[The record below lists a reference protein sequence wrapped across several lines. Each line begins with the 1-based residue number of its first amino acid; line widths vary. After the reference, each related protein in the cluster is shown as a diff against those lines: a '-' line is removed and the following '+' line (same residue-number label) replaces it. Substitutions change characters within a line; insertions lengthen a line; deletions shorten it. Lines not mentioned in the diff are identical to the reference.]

1 MHDRAYTF
9 AVLAALAVL
18 GPHAFAQQIPPVQ
31 PLAPAGIQPVPH
43 VSAEQIPPVRPLPP
57 PELPPVSPLPPAQ
70 VPPVQPLAPQAPSP
84 PGPQSEIAGC
94 KVSKAESVTFN
105 RKPVETV
112 EGTREDVSF
121 LIGSVRVDCDQ
132 MQFFAD
138 HAEVFQAT
146 GKVTARGNV
155 LFVSGGNRIS
165 AQRMEFD
172 TRKRTGT
179 FYDAYGIA
187 SLGERADRSLFGTQ
201 EPDAMFWGRE
211 VQKIGPQKYRIKS
224 GGFTTC
230 VQPTPRWEVSSGT
243 VTLTLDDHALMTNS
257 VFRVKG
263 VPILY
268 LPIFYYPIQEDDRA
282 TGFILPTYGTSTVQ
296 GQTLRNA
303 FFWAI
308 GRSHDATFYH
318 DWFSKTGFGYGGEY
332 RYELGGGSRGSG
344 EIYSINERE
353 TTFTTSGGV
362 ESTQPAKKSY
372 QIRGGVN
379 QSLGGG
385 FRARANADYFS
396 DIVTQQR
403 YHQNVER
410 ATNRNRRFGGNVT
423 GNWSGYVISATMDR
437 ADLFYPDGT
446 ITTTGGLPRVSISRA
461 ERAIGRSPLY
471 FGLGGE
477 YATFL
482 RKTERDGDTVVD
494 QGLTRLEVSPTL
506 RIPFTRWPFLS
517 VNSSV
522 SWRGTYWTESI
533 DEVSKAQVGEGI
545 GRQYVDL
552 TARIT
557 GPVFNRIFN
566 TTGGGYAEKFK
577 HVVEPTLVVQR
588 ISAIDSFDRFVKLD
602 GADYVVGNVTRF
614 SYGLN
619 NRLYA
624 KKNVS
629 REILSL
635 IVGQTYYSDENASR
649 YDRNYQSS
657 FSGTI
662 PSRFSPVSV
671 QVRTS
676 PTERIQG
683 EFRTEWD
690 HTVNAFRTFAATG
703 VVNRDSLQ
711 LSAGWSQR
719 RYLPDLPG
727 FDDEAR
733 ADHYLNASASVRG
746 PRNRVGGT
754 YSFNYDLRRDS
765 FLQQRYLAYYNAQC
779 CGFAV
784 EYQTFN
790 FVGGF
795 AGLPIPQDRR
805 FNISFT
811 LAGIGSFSNVLGAFG
826 GQGR

>member
-1 MHDRAYTF
+1 MQYRAYTF
-9 AVLAALAVL
+9 TFLAALAL
-18 GPHAFAQQIPPVQ
+18 LDGPAWARQ
-31 PLAPAGIQPVPH
+31 IQPVP
-43 VSAEQIPPVRPLPP
+43 
-57 PELPPVSPLPPAQ
+57 
-70 VPPVQPLAPQAPSP
+70 PLAQPAAPAVRSP
-84 PGPQSEIAGC
+84 ESEIAGC
-94 KVSKAESVTFN
+94 KVSKAESGSFS
-105 RKPVETV
+105 RQPVETAD
-112 EGTREDVSF
+112 GIKEDVSF
-121 LIGSVRVDCDQ
+121 LISGVRVDCDQ

-138 HAEVFQAT
+138 HAEIYSAS

-172 TRKRTGT
+172 TRTRTGT

-211 VQKIGPQKYRIKS
+211 VQKIGPRKYRIKS

-230 VQPTPRWEVSSGT
+230 VQPTPRWDVASGT
-243 VTLTLDDHALMTNS
+243 LTLTLDDHALMTNS

-263 VPILY
+263 VPVMY
-268 LPIFYYPIQEDDRA
+268 LPVFYYPIQEDDRA
-282 TGFILPTYGTSTVQ
+282 TGFTLPTYGTSTVQ

-318 DWFSKTGFGYGGEY
+318 DWFSKTGFGYGTEY
-332 RYELGGGSRGSG
+332 RYELGGGSQGRS
-344 EIYSINERE
+344 EIYVINEKE
-353 TTFTTSGGV
+353 TTFTSGGTEV
-362 ESTQPAKKSY
+362 TQPAKRSY
-372 QIRGGVN
+372 QINGALN
-379 QSLGGG
+379 QALGGG

-403 YHQNVER
+403 YHQNVQR
-410 ATNRNRRFGGNVT
+410 ATNRTRRFGGNIT
-423 GNWSGYVISATMDR
+423 GTWAGSVLSATLDR
-437 ADLFYPDGT
+437 HDVFYPDGT
-446 ITTTGGLPRVSISRA
+446 ITTTGGLPRVTISRG
-461 ERAIGRSPLY
+461 ERAIGRSPFY
-471 FGLGGE
+471 FGASGE
-477 YATFL
+477 YVTLL
-482 RKTERDGDTVVD
+482 RKTASEDETILD
-494 QGLTRLEVSPTL
+494 QGLTRMEVTPTL

-522 SWRGTYWTESI
+522 AWRGTYWSESI
-533 DEVSKAQVGEGI
+533 DELTETQVQESV
-545 GRQYVDL
+545 GRQYFDL
-552 TARIT
+552 TARVT

-566 TTGGGYAEKFK
+566 TPGGGYAEKFK
-577 HVVEPTLVVQR
+577 HVVEPTLVIQR
-588 ISAIDSFDRFVKLD
+588 ITAIDQFDRIVKLD
-602 GADYVVGNVTRF
+602 GTDFVVGNVTRF

-635 IVGQTYYSDENASR
+635 IVGQTYYTDENASR
-649 YDRNYQSS
+649 YDQNYQSS
-657 FSGTI
+657 LFTGTV
-662 PSRFSPVSV
+662 PSKFSPVSV

-690 HTVNAFRTFAATG
+690 HTVKAFRTFAASG
-703 VVNRDSLQ
+703 IVNREVFQ
-711 LSAGWSQR
+711 LTAGWSQR
-719 RYLPDLPG
+719 RYIPDLPG
-727 FDDEAR
+727 FDDELR
-733 ADHYLNASASVRG
+733 ADHYINASASVRG
-746 PRNRVGGT
+746 LRNRIGGT
-754 YSFNYDLRRDS
+754 YSFNYDLRRDN

-779 CGFAV
+779 CGIAV

-790 FVGGF
+790 FTGGF
-795 AGLPIPQDRR
+795 AGVPIPQDRR

-826 GQGR
+826 GGTGR